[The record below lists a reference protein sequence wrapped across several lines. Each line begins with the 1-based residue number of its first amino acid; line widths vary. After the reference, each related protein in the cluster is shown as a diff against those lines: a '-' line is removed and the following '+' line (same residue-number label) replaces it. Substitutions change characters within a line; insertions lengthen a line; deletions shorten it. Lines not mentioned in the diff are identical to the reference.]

1 MALAPP
7 YLQKRLVKKLALC
20 LEPYPHDL
28 WFLDCA
34 SQAKSLGLL

>member
-28 WFLDCA
+28 WFLDWV